1 MTKRDAWWRRRSSV
15 ILFWGF
21 LRELPN
27 TEGCRCVLLMRDW
40 ISCWATETNCNWLLC
55 PTATGGSRTRWQTI
69 AGSGQA
75 DETPSQVQDQAPLF
89 KNIVN
94 KRRCPVQLAKGKC
107 VSSELHRLQS
117 ELHVLGAFA
126 TTCCSAARLP
136 ICWHHQLQIFSAVSC
151 FFYLLHRSQ
160 LHIQLLIDS
169 SAETFFLAI
178 KSFNPLLIM
187 QSSYRWLHE
196 LHLGQKQLVPNIENE
211 MCSKSY
217 QLIDPK
223 VKKGQDQKKSSYI
236 CTSM

>member
-40 ISCWATETNCNWLLC
+40 ISCRATETNSGDWLLC

-151 FFYLLHRSQ
+151 FFFYLLHRSQ

-169 SAETFFLAI
+169 SAETFF
-178 KSFNPLLIM
+178 SF
-187 QSSYRWLHE
+187 
-196 LHLGQKQLVPNIENE
+196 
-211 MCSKSY
+211 
-217 QLIDPK
+217 
-223 VKKGQDQKKSSYI
+223 
-236 CTSM
+236 

>member
-1 MTKRDAWWRRRSSV
+1 MGWPVAMMWTMMMIDYDNTDGEIDIKWQRGMPDEEGAPRSFCCEVFFENCQTLKVAGVFCWWETGS
-15 ILFWGF
+15 
-21 LRELPN
+21 
-27 TEGCRCVLLMRDW
+27 DW
-40 ISCWATETNCNWLLC
+40 ISCGATETNSGDWLLC

-169 SAETFFLAI
+169 SAETFF
-178 KSFNPLLIM
+178 
-187 QSSYRWLHE
+187 
-196 LHLGQKQLVPNIENE
+196 
-211 MCSKSY
+211 
-217 QLIDPK
+217 
-223 VKKGQDQKKSSYI
+223 
-236 CTSM
+236 